1 MNNVTY
7 SCPWPSLLETAR
19 VTAHN
24 RRAHLTGS
32 VCWSV
37 TTTQNGQMPLPRVV
51 DRHAQISTALT
62 EFNQRFVIFGPP
74 PGDLQ
79 CLNRRHWQRGHLSS
93 DVSSGSGSV
102 SSTLPFLRAHRP
114 GWDAPPAPTPQRWIP
129 VGPAQSPRRW
139 TEPPSQVICKTL
151 ITL

>member
-1 MNNVTY
+1 MNNVAY

-37 TTTQNGQMPLPRVV
+37 TTTQNGQMPFPRVH
-51 DRHAQISTALT
+51 RHAQTSTALT

-93 DVSSGSGSV
+93 DVSSAAAASAPLFHSSVRTGQDGMLHQHPHLSGGYQSAQRKARGDERSHRHRW
-102 SSTLPFLRAHRP
+102 SSKL
-114 GWDAPPAPTPQRWIP
+114 
-129 VGPAQSPRRW
+129 
-139 TEPPSQVICKTL
+139 
-151 ITL
+151 